1 MNKLK
6 GNLLFIVAFVSVI
19 GIGASAFIVFI
30 HYKEYFIIGDSYYWH
45 GTEIATMPEDCGS
58 AQFDV
63 NIGAV
68 IFSGCGHDHSKSIY
82 MMKGK
87 VVSKQDIDTQK
98 ILSEEKELQRPMVK
112 GTTSSSIT
120 IEDNQSVPILITSVG
135 YVYKG
140 FATFNYKTK
149 LILIDLNGR
158 TNQNG
163 TEPFY
168 GIATEL
174 NSNQKTLGI
183 KPDTFD
189 KSIVKLNS
197 NHAVVIFNPL
207 AYQTSIKKAK
217 HVL

>member
-1 MNKLK
+1 
-6 GNLLFIVAFVSVI
+6 
-19 GIGASAFIVFI
+19 
-30 HYKEYFIIGDSYYWH
+30 
-45 GTEIATMPEDCGS
+45 
-58 AQFDV
+58 
-63 NIGAV
+63 
-68 IFSGCGHDHSKSIY
+68 
-82 MMKGK
+82 
-87 VVSKQDIDTQK
+87 
-98 ILSEEKELQRPMVK
+98 
-112 GTTSSSIT
+112 
-120 IEDNQSVPILITSVG
+120 
-135 YVYKG
+135 
-140 FATFNYKTK
+140 